1 MTPQYDVAIADIVSG
16 LGNWSMWGRLGWQET
31 KRRYR
36 RTVLGPFW
44 TTFSLGIFIVTLGI
58 LWAQLWKQ
66 DPKSYLPFLTSG
78 MLAWALVSSIITE
91 GCATFT
97 SAEGVIKAL
106 SFSYTFLSCA
116 VVWRNLIV
124 LFHNSLIFL
133 LVLAYSGVAI
143 SWNTILILPGLLLI
157 SVNGVWVATLLGVLC
172 ARFRDIQQII
182 SSILQVS
189 MFVTPIFWSPDQLG
203 ARFTRVIDYNVL
215 FHFVEIIRSPM
226 LGKSPAS
233 WTYVVVACCTVLGW
247 IATFLIYSR
256 FRRRIP
262 YWL

>member
-1 MTPQYDVAIADIVSG
+1 MISQYDVALADIACG
-16 LGNWSMWGRLGWQET
+16 LRNYPIWGRLGWQET

-58 LWAQLWKQ
+58 VWSQLWKQ
-66 DPKSYLPFLTSG
+66 DPKIYLPFLTSG
-78 MLAWALVSSIITE
+78 MLAWALISSIITE
-91 GCATFT
+91 GCSTFT
-97 SAEGVIKAL
+97 AAEGVIKTL

-116 VVWRNLIV
+116 VVWRNFIV

-133 LVLAYSGVAI
+133 LVFVYASLSV
-143 SWNTILILPGLLLI
+143 SWNTMLIIPGLLLI
-157 SVNGVWVATLLGVLC
+157 SVNGVWVAILLGVLC

-203 ARFTRVIDYNVL
+203 ARFAGIIDYNVL
-215 FHFVEIIRSPM
+215 FHFVEVIRSPM
-226 LGKSPAS
+226 LGKSPAL
-233 WTYVVVACCTVLGW
+233 WTYVVVACCTVIGW
-247 IATFLIYSR
+247 IGTFLLYSR